1 MLRRCVTDLI
11 VRHEMNASADGIIR
25 QMAQL
30 KRFRDNTLDEREQV
44 NMAVHDGRV
53 PVRRT
58 RHRRALECRR
68 LCRRVAGRSLRRR
81 NDPR

>member
-1 MLRRCVTDLI
+1 MLGSCVTDLI
-11 VRHEMNASADGIIR
+11 VRHEMNASADGVIR
-25 QMAQL
+25 QMTQL

-53 PVRRT
+53 LVRRT

-68 LCRRVAGRSLRRR
+68 LCRRVARRFPRQR
-81 NDPR
+81 NDPP